1 MGFGGLSTE
10 VAAYPG
16 YGAGIAG
23 YTAGIVAA
31 PAVAAG
37 NAIVGSY
44 GSGVPHGGPLAD
56 DVPASGSVEH
66 ANAAITPAET
76 PSVAAAKAA
85 HFAAKGAVIATS
97 GPGFVVAP
105 GVGYAAGYGYGAGI
119 AAAPAIAAG
128 TSVAAAPAIAVG
140 PSYTAPP
147 AIAAGPGYGY
157 SGYGYGGYAAGY
169 GYGGYAGPLAGVLP
183 LVVHPNGAVVPV
195 DVNADFVPVGP
206 TAALDSHPNGAL
218 VPVEPAEVV
227 EARSS
232 ALAALEAGGDGR
244 LANAPIFAAGIDGL
258 IAVGDALVPGNSVS
272 DTEEVAAAKTEFQ
285 AAFNM
290 AMAGGAGDK

>member
-44 GSGVPHGGPLAD
+44 GSGVPYLGPLAD

-66 ANAAITPAET
+66 ANGAITPAET
-76 PSVAAAKAA
+76 TSVVAAKAA
-85 HFAAKGAVIATS
+85 HFAAKGAAIATA
-97 GPGFVVAP
+97 GPAFVVAP

-119 AAAPAIAAG
+119 GAASAIAAG
-128 TSVAAAPAIAVG
+128 TSFAAAPAIAVG
-140 PSYTAPP
+140 PTYTAAP
-147 AIAAGPGYGY
+147 AIAAVPGYGY
-157 SGYGYGGYAAGY
+157 SGYGFGGYAPA
-169 GYGGYAGPLAGVLP
+169 YGGYAGPLAGVLP
-183 LVVHPNGAVVPV
+183 LVAYPSGAVVPV
-195 DVNADFVPVGP
+195 DINADFVAVGP
-206 TAALDSHPNGAL
+206 AAALDSHPNGAL

-244 LANAPIFAAGIDGL
+244 SANAPNFAAGIDGL

-272 DTEEVAAAKTEFQ
+272 DSEEVAAAKTEFQ